1 MLISS
6 EHCLYN
12 RIMSLT
18 VPLHVLRDR
27 QLDQTEIHAR
37 QNLLFDLKDVI
48 TSKWGGAIMQP
59 FGSYPVGLS
68 IFLSDIDVSILGM
81 GVDDDDSNQR
91 RLSIECNRN
100 IRVSE
105 DMSERGGK
113 SLMPI
118 DLTGGANANAHASSL
133 EPTVGGNA
141 PSATDSSRSK
151 GNNNGI
157 SSSSAL
163 KGGKQAEF
171 VEVLENRGD
180 EEEEVS
186 WSLDTFAPA
195 KIAPVKSESKEGAST
210 AHAEKE
216 KISSNIVNN
225 LTRVSA
231 PSTGTQIALE
241 VGNSGSKIPATVSA
255 GDVDTDAG
263 VISYTVD
270 NGAMSCDERFRL
282 MQESLYSGKFKVQ
295 KLDGESEGSSERND
309 PDNAQDRALDDH
321 EWDESDDK
329 YYDTT
334 SIHFNPTGM
343 YHDQYDSDMETE
355 VEHYARCVGY
365 SGHERVTAVTAKRLA
380 REAAS
385 KEAAKVAA
393 GGIAG
398 VTNVSGTQCLLVDT
412 AVTCDVKVCSTVDA
426 VDSSGPQ
433 RSNAPPSI
441 TLKTVED
448 KDLNEKSGVEEGVL
462 GQDAFDDFDYDRPD
476 DYEDEIDSDGSE
488 GSSQYGGEDG
498 YEDDE
503 GNMLREEEDLF
514 CEEHNRQSNRSSS
527 GSVSGNSNSNRNSKK
542 RKASSSVDLVQSLP
556 PSSSF
561 SSSSARKVTVT
572 GNSRIAL

>member
-1 MLISS
+1 MLIRS
-6 EHCLYN
+6 EHCLSN

-18 VPLHVLRDR
+18 VPLHVLLNR

-118 DLTGGANANAHASSL
+118 DLTGGANANANAHASSL
-133 EPTVGGNA
+133 EPARGGNA
-141 PSATDSSRSK
+141 PSTTDSSRSK
-151 GNNNGI
+151 GNNNGS
-157 SSSSAL
+157 SSSSAS

-186 WSLDTFAPA
+186 WSLDTFALS
-195 KIAPVKSESKEGAST
+195 KIAPVQSESMEGAST

-216 KISSNIVNN
+216 KVSSSIVDNV
-225 LTRVSA
+225 TRVSA
-231 PSTGTQIALE
+231 PSTGTQIELE
-241 VGNSGSKIPATVSA
+241 VGNSGSKMPANVSA

-282 MQESLYSGKFKVQ
+282 IQESLYSGKFKVQ

-309 PDNAQDRALDDH
+309 TDNAQDRALDDN

-365 SGHERVTAVTAKRLA
+365 SGHKRVAAVTAKRLA
-380 REAAS
+380 REAAAA
-385 KEAAKVAA
+385 EAAKVAA
-393 GGIAG
+393 GGTVG
-398 VTNVSGTQCLLVDT
+398 VANVSGAPCPPVDT

-426 VDSSGPQ
+426 VE
-433 RSNAPPSI
+433 RSNAPPSV
-441 TLKTVED
+441 TLKTVEV
-448 KDLNEKSGVEEGVL
+448 KYLNEKSGVEEGVL

-503 GNMLREEEDLF
+503 GSMLREEEDLF
-514 CEEHNRQSNRSSS
+514 CQEHNGQSNRSSS
-527 GSVSGNSNSNRNSKK
+527 GSAGGNGNSNRNSKK
-542 RKASSSVDLVQSLP
+542 RKASSSVDLVPSFP
-556 PSSSF
+556 PSSSS